1 MTNEK
6 EEKKEK
12 KIPPLTQ
19 EELDSK
25 IEMATQTLDRNISFI
40 SSCDNKAS
48 IILTAIG
55 VFFTIILTSDGL
67 KKVFYIVNHCI
78 NEKSFWSIFYLV
90 LFAGVCITLA
100 LGIFYLST
108 VLIARTTEK
117 NTDDEYNSLIF
128 FSGIKK
134 SCNYTTYM
142 NNFCLMSKEALLYDL
157 IRQIYINADIAS
169 IKYANYNLG
178 LKCTITGF
186 ILFLLLLIVGIY
198 SF

>member
-108 VLIARTTEK
+108 VLI
-117 NTDDEYNSLIF
+117 
-128 FSGIKK
+128 
-134 SCNYTTYM
+134 
-142 NNFCLMSKEALLYDL
+142 
-157 IRQIYINADIAS
+157 IYINADIAS